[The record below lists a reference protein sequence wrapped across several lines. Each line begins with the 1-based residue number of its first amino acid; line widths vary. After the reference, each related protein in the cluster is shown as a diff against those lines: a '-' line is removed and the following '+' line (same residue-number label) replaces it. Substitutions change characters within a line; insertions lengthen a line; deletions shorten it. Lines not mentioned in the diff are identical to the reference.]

1 VGVVKRGLSALAF
14 ALILLYLVVPVVTI
28 LLFSLSTDWSTTVLP
43 KGYTLQVYQYVLHH
57 PDFWTSMLHS
67 ALLSVGTAVV
77 TLALVVPAA
86 FWCRL
91 KLPRLAGAIE
101 VLTVLPYVTPG
112 VILAFGLLKAYANV
126 PLPLIGSPVLLLCG
140 TVVLSLPAAYRAID
154 ANLEAIDARTMVEA
168 AATLGAGWVTTFTEV
183 ILPNLLPGMVSA
195 GLLSLALAFGEFVL
209 AKLLVGS
216 GWLTVQVWMA
226 NNLRVDGR
234 LASALSVIS
243 FLTLWLCMMGALGLF
258 SGRQQSN
265 LGKGR

>member
-1 VGVVKRGLSALAF
+1 MGFLKRVLGNFTF
-14 ALILLYLVVPVVTI
+14 ALIILYLVVPVLTI
-28 LLFSLSTDWSTTVLP
+28 LLFSLATDWSTTVVP
-43 KGYTLQVYQYVLHH
+43 EGYTLQIYDYILHH
-57 PDFWTSMLHS
+57 PDFWTAMLHS
-67 ALLSVGTAVV
+67 GLLSVGTALVS
-77 TLALVVPAA
+77 LALVVPAA

-91 KLPRLAGAIE
+91 RLPRFQGVIE

-112 VILAFGLLKAYANV
+112 VILAFGLLRAYANV

-140 TVVLSLPAAYRAID
+140 TVTLSLPATYRAID
-154 ANLEAIDARTMVEA
+154 ANLEAIDARLMVEA
-168 AATLGAGWVTTFTEV
+168 AATLGAGWFPTFREV
-183 ILPNLLPGMVSA
+183 ILPNLAPGLVSG
-195 GLLSLALAFGEFVL
+195 GLLALALAFGEFVL

-258 SGRQQSN
+258 GGRRQSN